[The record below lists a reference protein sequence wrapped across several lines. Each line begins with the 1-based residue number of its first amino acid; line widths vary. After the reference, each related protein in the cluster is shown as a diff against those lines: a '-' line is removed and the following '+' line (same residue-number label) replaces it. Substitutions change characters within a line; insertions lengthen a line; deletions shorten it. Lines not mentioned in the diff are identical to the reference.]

1 MDKKNLI
8 SLESVVVQVA
18 DLVSS
23 SLDEETVMMSVNSGK
38 YYGLDEIGSRIWELI
53 KQPRSVSDLCDIL
66 LEEFEVDRKQ
76 CEKDVLDFLN
86 ELAEKKLL
94 RVIDGEVE

>member
-8 SLESVVVQVA
+8 NLESVVVQVV

-66 LEEFEVDRKQ
+66 LGEFEV
-76 CEKDVLDFLN
+76 
-86 ELAEKKLL
+86 
-94 RVIDGEVE
+94 

>member
-1 MDKKNLI
+1 VDRENLI
-8 SLESVVVQVA
+8 SLKSVVVQVV

-23 SLDEETVMMSVNSGK
+23 SLDDETVMMSVNSGK

-53 KQPRSVSDLCDIL
+53 EEPRSVSDLCDIL
-66 LEEFEVDRKQ
+66 FGEFEVDRKQ

-86 ELAEKKLL
+86 ELAKKNLL